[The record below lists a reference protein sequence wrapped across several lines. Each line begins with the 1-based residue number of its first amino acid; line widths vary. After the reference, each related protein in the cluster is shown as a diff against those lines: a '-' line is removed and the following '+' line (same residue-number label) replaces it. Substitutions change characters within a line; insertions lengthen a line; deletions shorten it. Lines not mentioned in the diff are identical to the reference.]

1 MSDGP
6 ILAVERLR
14 VAYPGRGGSIEA
26 VRDVSLSVGAGEC
39 VGIVG
44 ESGSGKTQLCLALMG
59 LLPPGAR
66 IGGAV
71 RFAGAPDGAPRA
83 VRGERIAMVFQDP
96 QTALTPHL
104 RIGSQMAEVLVHH
117 RRVPGSQAR
126 EAARSMLARVGIPDP
141 AGCLRRYPHEL
152 SGGMRQRVL
161 IAMCLLCAPQLLIA
175 DEPTTALDVTVQAQ
189 VLELLAR
196 LRREQRMAIL
206 LVSHDLAVVA
216 GLAARIVVMY
226 AGRVVEEAPADALF
240 RSPRHPYT
248 AALIACAPNADGPI
262 PARMA
267 TLPGQPPGAAER
279 FAGCPFVARCDRS
292 SDRCRHEP
300 PAMVALD
307 DGRRFACHE
316 PLPA

>member
-1 MSDGP
+1 MSREP
-6 ILAVERLR
+6 ILEVERLR
-14 VAYPGRGGSIEA
+14 VAYAGRGGPVEA
-26 VRDVSLSVGAGEC
+26 VRDVSLRVDAGEC

-44 ESGSGKTQLCLALMG
+44 ESGSGKTQLCLAVLG
-59 LLPPGAR
+59 LLPPNAR
-66 IGGAV
+66 RDGVV
-71 RFAGAPDGAPRA
+71 RFAGAPGDAVRA
-83 VRGERIAMVFQDP
+83 VRGERIAMVLQDP

-104 RIGSQMAEVLVHH
+104 RSGTQMAEVLVHH
-117 RRVPGSQAR
+117 RRVSGPAAR
-126 EAARSMLARVGIPDP
+126 EAARAMLAHVGISDPDR
-141 AGCLRRYPHEL
+141 CLRRYPHEL

-161 IAMCLLCAPQLLIA
+161 IATSLLCEPQLLIA

-196 LRREQRMAIL
+196 LRRERRMAIL

-240 RSPRHPYT
+240 RGPRHPYT
-248 AALIACAPNADGPI
+248 AALIACAPNPDGPI

-267 TLPGQPPGAAER
+267 TLPGQPPGATER
-279 FAGCPFVARCDRS
+279 FPGCPFVSRCDRAVE
-292 SDRCRHEP
+292 RCRRED

-307 DGRRFACHE
+307 DGRRFACHA
-316 PLPA
+316 PLSA

>member
-1 MSDGP
+1 MSDVP
-6 ILAVERLR
+6 ILEIERLR
-14 VAYPGRGGSIEA
+14 VAYSGRGGPIEA
-26 VRDVSLSVGAGEC
+26 VRDASLRIGAGEC

-44 ESGSGKTQLCLALMG
+44 ESGSGKTQLCLAAMG
-59 LLPPGAR
+59 LLPPNAQVAGV
-66 IGGAV
+66 V
-71 RFAGAPDGAPRA
+71 RFAGAPGDAVRS
-83 VRGERIAMVFQDP
+83 VRGERIAMVFQYP

-117 RRVPGSQAR
+117 RGVPRASAR
-126 EAARSMLARVGIPDP
+126 EAARAMLARVGIRDPDR
-141 AGCLRRYPHEL
+141 CLRRYPHEL

-161 IAMCLLCAPQLLIA
+161 IATSLLCAPQLLIA

-226 AGRVVEEAPADALF
+226 AGRIVEEAPSGALF
-240 RSPRHPYT
+240 QSPRHPYT
-248 AALIACAPNADGPI
+248 AALIACAPNPDGPV

-267 TLPGQPPGAAER
+267 TLPGQPPGATAR
-279 FAGCPFVARCDRS
+279 FAGCPFVSRCDRS
-292 SDRCRHEP
+292 TERCRHEP
-300 PAMVALD
+300 PPMVALG
-307 DGRRFACHE
+307 DGRRYACHE

>member
-1 MSDGP
+1 MSAEP
-6 ILAVERLR
+6 VLVVEDLR
-14 VAYPGRGGSIEA
+14 VEHPGRGGAVEA

-59 LLPPGAR
+59 LLPPSAR
-66 IGGAV
+66 IDGAV
-71 RFAGAPDGAPRA
+71 RFAGAPGGAARA

-104 RIGSQMAEVLVHH
+104 RIGSQMSEVLVHH
-117 RRVPGSQAR
+117 RRSSGARAR
-126 EAARSMLARVGIPDP
+126 EAARAMLARVGIPDP
-141 AGCLRRYPHEL
+141 AGCLRRYPHAL

-161 IAMCLLCAPQLLIA
+161 IAMSLLCGPQLLVA

-226 AGRVVEEAPADALF
+226 AGRVVEEAPAEALF
-240 RSPRHPYT
+240 HGPRHPYT

-279 FAGCPFVARCDRS
+279 FTGCPFAARCDRS
-292 SDRCRHEP
+292 SERCRREP
-300 PAMVALD
+300 PPMTAFD
-307 DGRRFACHE
+307 DGRRFACHD

>member
-1 MSDGP
+1 VSVAP
-6 ILAVERLR
+6 VLTVERLR
-14 VAYPGRGGSIEA
+14 VGYPGRDGSIEA
-26 VRDVSLSVGAGEC
+26 VRDVSLGVDAGEC

-44 ESGSGKTQLCLALMG
+44 ESGSGKTQLCLAVMG
-59 LLPPGAR
+59 LLPSNAR
-66 IGGAV
+66 IDGIV
-71 RFAGAPDGAPRA
+71 RFAGAPGDAVRT

-104 RIGSQMAEVLVHH
+104 RIGTQMTEVLVHH
-117 RRVPGSQAR
+117 RRIAVREAR
-126 EAARSMLARVGIPDP
+126 EAARAMLARVGISDP
-141 AGCLRRYPHEL
+141 ARCLRRYPHEL

-161 IAMCLLCAPQLLIA
+161 IATSLLCAPQLLIA

-248 AALIACAPNADGPI
+248 AALIACAPNPDGPI

-267 TLPGQPPGAAER
+267 TLPGRPPGATER
-279 FAGCPFVARCDRS
+279 FAGCPFVSRCDRS
-292 SDRCRHEP
+292 VERCRHEP
-300 PAMVALD
+300 PPMVALD

>member
-1 MSDGP
+1 MSRAA
-6 ILAVERLR
+6 LLEVERLR
-14 VAYPGRGGSIEA
+14 VAYPGRDGPIEA
-26 VRDVSLSVGAGEC
+26 VRDASLRVDAGEC
-39 VGIVG
+39 VAIVG
-44 ESGSGKTQLCLALMG
+44 ESGSGKSQLCLAVMD
-59 LLPPGAR
+59 LLPPNAR
-66 IGGAV
+66 VAGAV
-71 RFAGAPDGAPRA
+71 RFAGAAGDAVRA

-104 RIGSQMAEVLVHH
+104 RVGAQMTEGLVRH
-117 RRVPGSQAR
+117 RRVVGAAAR
-126 EAARSMLARVGIPDP
+126 EAARAMLERVGIADP
-141 AGCLRRYPHEL
+141 QGCLRRFPHEL

-161 IAMCLLCAPQLLIA
+161 IAMSLLCAPQLLIA